1 MKKMILQAV
10 LFSIIIHVLIIGFPI
25 AKGYLITRSH
35 SPSIANH
42 YENVYMLQNEVA
54 FGIAYNSGGAV
65 LLILSFLVGVPCF
78 MIGKFVIVRLVS
90 KGLKR

>member
-1 MKKMILQAV
+1 
-10 LFSIIIHVLIIGFPI
+10 
-25 AKGYLITRSH
+25 
-35 SPSIANH
+35 
-42 YENVYMLQNEVA
+42 MLQNEVA

-65 LLILSFLVGVPCF
+65 LLILSFLVGVSCF